1 MFARKNGVGIMLML
15 GLVFSA
21 IRTVLLS
28 LNIEVSRVYE
38 DQFYYLPD
46 SFAFKAFAVATIL
59 AVVIALYLAIVGGR
73 KRKIEFDRKNFVVS
87 AASCMLAF
95 VMMGEAVMFFSSEH
109 SSEYSESVDAVAAK
123 FLTNKLEFLMI
134 MLAVVCGVVFLVN
147 GVRINSTCTLSLFTL
162 APLVFSAVR
171 IIEEFL
177 RAGSSPRASSG
188 SYHILGLVAVL
199 LYFLCE
205 GKAFSGI
212 GSAAFYYFYGYCSIL
227 LLLIYSVPNIILPC
241 FGPFEFDYHTFLSV
255 VDLVLAVYI
264 ASRMASVKENYSEI
278 EESNISI

>member
-1 MFARKNGVGIMLML
+1 MFARKNGVGIVLML

-38 DQFYYLPD
+38 NQFYYLPN
-46 SFAFKAFAVATIL
+46 SFAFKAFAVATVL
-59 AVVIALYLAIVGGR
+59 AVAIALYLAIAGGR
-73 KRKIEFDRKNFVVS
+73 KRKIEFDRKSVVVS
-87 AASCMLAF
+87 AVSCMLAF
-95 VMMGEAVMFFSSEH
+95 VMMGEAVMFFSFQSN
-109 SSEYSESVDAVAAK
+109 SDIPVDRLELLMILLAVA
-123 FLTNKLEFLMI
+123 
-134 MLAVVCGVVFLVN
+134 CGVVFLIN
-147 GVRINSTCTLSLFTL
+147 GVRISSTKALSLFTL

-188 SYHILGLVAVL
+188 VYHIMGLVAVL

-205 GKAFSGI
+205 GKAFSGM

-227 LLLIYSVPNIILPC
+227 LLLIYSVPNVILPC
-241 FGPFEFDYHTFLSV
+241 FGPFEFDYYTFLSV
-255 VDLVLAVYI
+255 VDIALAIYI
-264 ASRMASVKENYSEI
+264 ASRMSSVKEEYTEL
-278 EESNISI
+278 EESNISF